1 MATAMTKQA
10 SHSLGNDNQIRG
22 FDLNPLNLNLN
33 PDPEFFVSLWT
44 LDIFLRTLFSGPNRE
59 GHTEA
64 GNPSWCSSQKKC
76 QNSNQ
81 LIVSDIHTH
90 TTRTHT
96 THNTPHNPKYTRER
110 RRHFCRAAPVIRDSR
125 ARRASLLR
133 FVASRRLSTRLSSS
147 APPKPSRA
155 SSRCV
160 RRSAATKGPKERRRC
175 HPGGRSPSSPPSRA
189 RMK

>member
-1 MATAMTKQA
+1 MVTAMTKQA

-33 PDPEFFVSLWT
+33 PDPEFFVSLW
-44 LDIFLRTLFSGPNRE
+44 IFFCAR
-59 GHTEA
+59 
-64 GNPSWCSSQKKC
+64 SSRVRIGRGIPKLVFIAKKC

-81 LIVSDIHTH
+81 LILIVSDIHTH

-175 HPGGRSPSSPPSRA
+175 HPGGRSPSSLPSRA

>member
-33 PDPEFFVSLWT
+33 PDPEFFVSLW
-44 LDIFLRTLFSGPNRE
+44 IFFCARSSRVRIGRGIPKPVIQ
-59 GHTEA
+59 A
-64 GNPSWCSSQKKC
+64 GVHRKKKC

-81 LIVSDIHTH
+81 LIVSDIHTHTH

-133 FVASRRLSTRLSSS
+133 FVASRRLSSS